1 VTRRKE
7 AQIQQQELLQRLT
20 LATDSAQI
28 GIWEIDISDGNIIW
42 DDKMFE
48 LYGYEKNSSIPPYKI
63 WKQAVHPDDLTM
75 M

>member
-1 VTRRKE
+1 FDEANEHIGYMAIENDVTRRKE

-48 LYGYEKNSSIPPYKI
+48 LYGYEKNSSIP
-63 WKQAVHPDDLTM
+63 
-75 M
+75 